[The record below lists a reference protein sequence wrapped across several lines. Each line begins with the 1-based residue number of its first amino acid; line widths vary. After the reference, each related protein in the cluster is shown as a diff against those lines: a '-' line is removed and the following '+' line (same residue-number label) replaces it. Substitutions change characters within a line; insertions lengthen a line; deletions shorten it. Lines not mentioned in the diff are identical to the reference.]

1 MNMSCGVIRDLLPLY
16 AEDLAGEESKALVAE
31 HLESCPDC
39 RKIYEEL
46 KTPPAPAPDGAEALR
61 AVKKELRRKR
71 LTAVLL
77 AALLVFLPLFALF
90 ARSTDKIAVPWEKD
104 LVRVES
110 AEDGVLTLSVDGRM
124 SGIESELCTDPDSGE
139 TTLLLQAWTSWWN
152 ERRELPSERGT
163 YSVSPV
169 PDRVFYGYGIRDM
182 GQKLIYGKPMNGG
195 VMILPRLA
203 LGAYVLMTLAA
214 AVVFGILWL
223 CLRKKKAASALR
235 ALFFAALSYPVGHLL
250 VKGAQTI
257 SFFLPRDLAFILLA
271 AAAVW
276 GLLMLGWAVLQR
288 KRAEKA

>member
-1 MNMSCGVIRDLLPLY
+1 MNMSCGVIRDLLPLV
-16 AEDLAGEESKALVAE
+16 AEDLAGEESKALVGA

-46 KTPPAPAPDGAEALR
+46 KTPPAPAPDSAEALR
-61 AVKKELRRKR
+61 AVKKEIRRKR

-90 ARSTDKIAVPWEKD
+90 ARSTDMVAVPWEMD
-104 LVRVES
+104 LMRVES
-110 AEDGVLTLSVDGRM
+110 AENGTLTLSVDGRV

-139 TTLLLQAWTSWWN
+139 TTLLLQGWSSAWHDAHT
-152 ERRELPSERGT
+152 LAPERGSFT
-163 YSVSPV
+163 VSSV
-169 PDRVFYGYGIRDM
+169 PDRVIYGFGEK
-182 GQKLIYGKPMNGG
+182 QKLLCGEPSDGG
-195 VMILPRLA
+195 VQVLPRLA
-203 LGAYVLMTLAA
+203 LGYYLLISLV
-214 AVVFGILWL
+214 AVAVFGTLWL

-250 VKGAQTI
+250 VKGAQTM
-257 SFFLPRDLAFILLA
+257 SFSLPRDLAFILIA
-271 AAAVW
+271 AVAVW